1 MKLTENMRLF
11 LKQDAQEHYNK
22 ARNHHIWAMGCHTNE
37 EAIQLEQL
45 ADEHRALAH
54 MLENLANGIEV

>member
-1 MKLTENMRLF
+1 MELTENMKLF
-11 LKQDAQEHYNK
+11 LKQDAQEHYK
-22 ARNHHIWAMGCHTNE
+22 QAKNHHIWAMGSRTNE
-37 EAIQLEQL
+37 EATQLEQL